1 MITYTAT
8 SPLPACATGSQCA
21 TGTSVLQKASVL
33 QEASLSGLAD
43 LSYGVDMV
51 KFWVEMDADKYDRLD
66 PFWTS
71 EWTPNTR
78 SWVTKRR
85 VHGLLF

>member
-1 MITYTAT
+1 M
-8 SPLPACATGSQCA
+8 
-21 TGTSVLQKASVL
+21 L
-33 QEASLSGLAD
+33 QEASMLELAD

-51 KFWVEMDADKYDRLD
+51 KFWVEMKDDEYDNSD

-85 VHGLLF
+85 GTRFCFSNRRHLHGKG

>member
-33 QEASLSGLAD
+33 QEASMSELAD
-43 LSYGVDMV
+43 LSYGVDMAEFWEYGTRNRVQTSLYDKHEQSKV
-51 KFWVEMDADKYDRLD
+51 KK
-66 PFWTS
+66 
-71 EWTPNTR
+71 
-78 SWVTKRR
+78 
-85 VHGLLF
+85 